1 MNILSLC
8 LDRNLADPKFV
19 GTMRQVEYYRGH
31 QAKVYILETGAPAE
45 LRVEN
50 VQTIIPGGANKM
62 VVLLRTLRAL
72 FFTTKQFDLVIAQDV
87 LFIGFLGYVIALRHG
102 ARLIT
107 QVHGDYL
114 DNPRWLTERKGNY
127 LRNAIGKFVLRHS
140 DGVRCV
146 SKKIVDDLHD
156 RLQVPAEK
164 MLSAPIGTDL
174 SMFTPEG
181 ERADIGA
188 PYVLF
193 VGRLL
198 PEKSPFLFGEVL
210 IPLMKERAD
219 LHAVFAG
226 DGPLRVELETQFVHA
241 GFGERVHF
249 LGHVGG
255 ADLAKYYR
263 AARVMLHTAAWEGWG
278 MPMVEALA
286 CGCPVVTT
294 DTGCAGEA
302 VVDGVNGI
310 VVPID
315 DVALLRQAT
324 AALLTDDQLYA
335 KLHLAGPDAAAEWSF
350 EALSKRIRSWYET
363 IGTQRK

>member
-1 MNILSLC
+1 MNILSLG
-8 LDRNLADPKFV
+8 LDRNLANPQSV
-19 GTMRQVEYYRGH
+19 GTWRQVEYYRGH
-31 QAKVYILETGAPAE
+31 QAKVYILETGAPAQ
-45 LRVEN
+45 LRIEN
-50 VQTIIPGGANKM
+50 VETTIPGGGNKA
-62 VVLLRTLRAL
+62 VVLLRTLHAL
-72 FFTTKQFDLVIAQDV
+72 LFTPKKFDLVIAQDV
-87 LFIGFLGYVIALRHG
+87 LFIGLLGYVVALRHG

-127 LRNAIGKFVLRHS
+127 VRNAIGKFVLRRS
-140 DGVRCV
+140 DGIRCV

-156 RLQVPAEK
+156 RLHVPNEK

-174 SMFTPEG
+174 SMFSPEG
-181 ERADIGA
+181 ECADVGGPFI
-188 PYVLF
+188 LF

-198 PEKSPFLFGEVL
+198 PEKSPFLFCDVL
-210 IPLMKERAD
+210 IPLMKEHTD

-226 DGPLRVELETQFVHA
+226 DGPLKSELEKRFVDA
-241 GFGERVHF
+241 GFGSRVHF

-255 ADLAKYYR
+255 ADLAQYYR

-286 CGCPVVTT
+286 CGCPVVST

-302 VVDGVNGI
+302 VLDGVNGI

-315 DVALLRQAT
+315 DTTALSAAT
-324 AALLTDDQLYA
+324 ERLLSDDALYA
-335 KLHLAGPDAAAEWSF
+335 RLHAAAPDAAKDWSF
-350 EALSKRIRSWYET
+350 DALSKRIRSWYET
-363 IGTQRK
+363 IGGQEK